1 MGGFLGGAVVKNLP
15 TDAGAA
21 EDMCSI
27 LGWEDPLKKGMATYF
42 SIVARE
48 IPWTKEPSGL
58 QSMGSQK
65 NETQLSY

>member
-27 LGWEDPLKKGMATYF
+27 LGWEDPLKKGMAPHSSFLAWRIT
-42 SIVARE
+42 
-48 IPWTKEPSGL
+48 WTEMLDGI
-58 QSMGSQK
+58 
-65 NETQLSY
+65 